1 MLPGLSLFACL
12 LLLTA
17 CGIEFGGSADGGR
30 QSAGATATAAHTPTA
45 LSGESLST
53 ADAEYMLLTNIYE
66 RANPSV
72 VNIESG
78 RLDETTGAI
87 ATQRG
92 SGFVYDTQGHIVTN
106 AHLVNDAYNI
116 RVALQNAIV
125 VDAQLVGADSFSDLA
140 VLKVAAD
147 AERLTPLWIGESAGL
162 KVGQRAIVISNPFGL
177 SSSMTTGIV
186 SGLGRTLPSADL
198 LEGEAM
204 PGFENPSIIQID
216 AAINPGSS
224 GGPLLDSQGRAVG
237 LTTAIRSDSGQF
249 QGIGFAVP
257 ADTMR
262 RVIPEL
268 IERGRVDYSWMG
280 ISVMREDGG
289 FGVAGLSRAL
299 DLPVDRGV
307 LLRGVIEG
315 SPAESAG
322 LRGGRALLE
331 LRGESVCAGGDLLV
345 AINDHHFADLDELV
359 TYLVQKTR
367 PGDEVKLLLIR
378 DKQTVEIKLTLQTHP
393 VAGNQRVLDC
403 SASE

>member
-1 MLPGLSLFACL
+1 
-12 LLLTA
+12 
-17 CGIEFGGSADGGR
+17 
-30 QSAGATATAAHTPTA
+30 
-45 LSGESLST
+45 
-53 ADAEYMLLTNIYE
+53 MLLTNIYE

-78 RLDETTGAI
+78 RLDERRERSRRSAARVSSTIRKGISSPMRIWSMTLI
-87 ATQRG
+87 
-92 SGFVYDTQGHIVTN
+92 H
-106 AHLVNDAYNI
+106 I

-224 GGPLLDSQGRAVG
+224 GGPLLDSQGRVIG

-280 ISVMREDGG
+280 ISVMRGG
-289 FGVAGLSRAL
+289 RRFRRGWFEPGAGL
-299 DLPVDRGV
+299 
-307 LLRGVIEG
+307 
-315 SPAESAG
+315 
-322 LRGGRALLE
+322 
-331 LRGESVCAGGDLLV
+331 AGGSRRI
-345 AINDHHFADLDELV
+345 AARRH
-359 TYLVQKTR
+359 
-367 PGDEVKLLLIR
+367 
-378 DKQTVEIKLTLQTHP
+378 
-393 VAGNQRVLDC
+393 
-403 SASE
+403 